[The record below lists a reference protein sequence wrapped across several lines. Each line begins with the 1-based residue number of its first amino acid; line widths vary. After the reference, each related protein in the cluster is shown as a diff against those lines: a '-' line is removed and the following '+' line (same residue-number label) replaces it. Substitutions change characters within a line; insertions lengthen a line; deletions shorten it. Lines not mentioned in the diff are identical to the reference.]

1 MKTENLKE
9 SIDFLKIIVRLY
21 KQKSIDLVNSTI
33 IFYVEESELS
43 IVEKEYEHKVKTV
56 NSIINKLQ
64 EIKLGKSQNFNDAE
78 CSMIFSSISFYKI
91 NNDHKINSLNETK
104 ANMSVPKEKILKE
117 YDYEISSINELL
129 KYLKIN

>member
-33 IFYVEESELS
+33 VFYVEESELS
-43 IVEKEYEHKVKTV
+43 IVEKEYEHKLKTV

-91 NNDHKINSLNETK
+91 NNDHKINSLNETT

>member
-33 IFYVEESELS
+33 VFYVEESELS
-43 IVEKEYEHKVKTV
+43 IVEKEYEHKLKTV

-129 KYLKIN
+129 RYLKIN

>member
-33 IFYVEESELS
+33 FFYVEESELS

-64 EIKLGKSQNFNDAE
+64 EIKLGKSQIFNDAE
-78 CSMIFSSISFYKI
+78 SSMIFSSISFYKI

-117 YDYEISSINELL
+117 YDYEISSVNELL

>member
-33 IFYVEESELS
+33 VFYVEESELS
-43 IVEKEYEHKVKTV
+43 IVEKEYEHKLKTV

>member
-33 IFYVEESELS
+33 VFYVEESELS